1 MDIVTAD
8 FDESNPYLSFLAYN
22 LASANVLLTLF
33 VGFCS
38 IELILVTVGKYSNFL
53 A

>member
-8 FDESNPYLSFLAYN
+8 FGELNPYLSFLAYN
-22 LASANVLLTLF
+22 LASAIVFTLF
-33 VGFCS
+33 AEFCS